1 MSLSASDS
9 RALIDTELVGLLK
22 LRHRCIAWINPGAER
37 LSGWSLADVIGQS
50 SRMLHVDDAAFER
63 FFDAAEA
70 PLRAGGTHRCQL
82 QMRRRDGSVVEVDA
96 KLIAPPGPAGEL
108 LCVLHD
114 ITELRRAEDIR
125 VRAAALGA
133 ENRQLVEAARV
144 KRVFLTHMSHELYT
158 PLNAI
163 IGYAHLLGTGAIPAD
178 SLRFEKYLAD
188 IGASG
193 QQLLAQ
199 IQHALACTEVES
211 GHFDLQPR
219 RVALREVLQ
228 GVIEIVQDACR
239 ARGVAVA
246 FAMAPEPLEVA
257 IDPMR
262 LSQVVSQCLSN
273 AIRFSHAGGRVELRA
288 QAVDERSFRIE
299 VQDHG
304 VGIAA
309 ERLPHLFTALRQ
321 PGEGPTRT
329 QTGLGLAL
337 TRRLVEAMDGTIA
350 VASMPGVGSVF
361 TVTLPRRAA

>member
-1 MSLSASDS
+1 MSLSPSDS
-9 RALIDTELVGLLK
+9 RALVDTELVALLK
-22 LRHRCIAWINPGAER
+22 LRNRNIAWINPGAES

-50 SRMLHVDDAAFER
+50 IRLFHVDDAAFEQ
-63 FFDAAEA
+63 FFAAAEA
-70 PLRAGGTHRCQL
+70 PLRAGRTHRCQL
-82 QMRRRDGSVVEVDA
+82 RMRRRDGGMVEVDA
-96 KLIAPPGPAGEL
+96 KLIAPPGPEGDL

-125 VRAAALGA
+125 LRAAALGT

-144 KRVFLTHMSHELYT
+144 KRVFLTNMSHELYT

-178 SLRFEKYLAD
+178 SLRFAKYLAD
-188 IGASG
+188 IGSSG

-219 RVALREVLQ
+219 RAELRAVLEGAIEVA
-228 GVIEIVQDACR
+228 QDACR
-239 ARGVAVA
+239 AKGVGVT
-246 FAMAPEPLEVA
+246 FAMAPESLELT
-257 IDPMR
+257 IDPIR

-273 AIRFSHAGGRVELRA
+273 AIRFSHAGGQVELRA
-288 QAVDERSFRIE
+288 QALDERSFRVE

-304 VGIAA
+304 VGIAP

-321 PGEGPTRT
+321 PGEGPARK
-329 QTGLGLAL
+329 QAGLGLAL

-350 VASMPGVGSVF
+350 VASTPGVGSVF
-361 TVTLPRRAA
+361 TVTLPRSAA